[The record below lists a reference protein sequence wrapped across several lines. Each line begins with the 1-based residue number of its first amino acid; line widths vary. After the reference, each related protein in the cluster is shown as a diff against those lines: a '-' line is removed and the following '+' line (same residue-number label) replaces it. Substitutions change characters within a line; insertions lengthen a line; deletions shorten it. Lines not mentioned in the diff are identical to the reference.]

1 MFNPSRLS
9 LARKRRGMN
18 KIRLAEL
25 TGLSLRS
32 ISAYEKGEKVPSS
45 ESVEKI
51 ATALSFPVGFFAGG
65 DVDTPDPMTA
75 SFRSMS
81 RMAAAQRDAALGAG
95 GLAFLLHAW
104 INARFELPA
113 VDLLDLRGEEPE
125 AAAMALRQY
134 WGLGERPIRNM
145 VHLMEAKGIRVFSL
159 AERTIEVDAFSLW
172 RNDEPFV
179 FLNTMKSAEHARFDA
194 AHELAHLVLHK
205 HGGPHGQDVERQ
217 AHAFASAFLMPKASV
232 LAIAP
237 RLPTLSHLIQLKKHW
252 IVSVAA
258 LAYRLHTIGLL
269 TDWHYRTLCIEISQ
283 RGFRKEEPEGAPRET
298 SQILAKVFAALRDDG
313 VGKTDLA
320 EALQVDPREID
331 GLVFGLTLVGLGGGG
346 AAHRSSG
353 RGATLRV
360 IK

>member
-9 LARKRRGMN
+9 LARKRRGTN
-18 KIRLAEL
+18 KIRLAEM

-32 ISAYEKGEKVPSS
+32 ISAYENGEKVPST
-45 ESVEKI
+45 ETVERIASV
-51 ATALSFPVGFFAGG
+51 LCFPTDFFSGG
-65 DVDTPDPMTA
+65 DVEIPSPVTA

-81 RMAAAQRDAALGAG
+81 RMSAAQRDAALGAG
-95 GLAFLLHAW
+95 GLAFLLHDW
-104 INARFELPA
+104 IEARFELPA
-113 VDLLDLRGEEPE
+113 IDLLDLRGEEPE
-125 AAAMALRQY
+125 AAAMELRQH

-159 AERTIEVDAFSLW
+159 AERALEVDAFSLW

-232 LAIAP
+232 LAVAP
-237 RLPTLSHLIQLKKHW
+237 RFPTLPHLLQLKKHW

-258 LAYRLHTIGLL
+258 LVYRLHAIGLM

-283 RGFRKEEPEGAPRET
+283 RGFRKDEPEGAQRET
-298 SQILAKVFAALRDDG
+298 SQILAKVFAALRSDG
-313 VGKTDLA
+313 VGKAELA
-320 EALQVDPREID
+320 EALQIEPREIEE
-331 GLVFGLTLVGLGGGG
+331 LVFGLTLVGIGGG
-346 AAHRSSG
+346 APRSASS
-353 RGATLRV
+353 RASLRV